1 MTGIHQTLKR
11 KQSGGGIYSYSY
23 FASVYDDDFSGKA
36 EVIVTFNTD
45 GSLTASASIGDGGSL
60 ATDVLNWHTSVTAGI
75 GSSRWAKKTYIS
87 GDPTSGTISS
97 AITALGTAKT
107 VSIEFIGTDLSG
119 VALIEIYSDS
129 GGTTKVGEV
138 ELTLIATQFP

>member
-11 KQSGGGIYSYSY
+11 KDAGGGIYSYAY

-45 GSLTASASIGDGGSL
+45 GSLSASASVGDGGALS
-60 ATDVLNWHTSVTAGI
+60 TDVLDWHTSVTAGI

-87 GDPTSGTISS
+87 GDATSGTIG
-97 AITALGTAKT
+97 ATITALSPAKT
-107 VSIEFIGTDLSG
+107 VSIESIGTDLTG